1 MHRIM
6 KAAEKLDWNAH
17 RDQEGIEFSQYSPAG
32 EDFFFFA
39 HGKTARGIIHS
50 VLEYSRDFDPDEHIA
65 MWIEAKRNGVSG
77 VPSARTLV
85 HDAEAIAEMLEALA
99 DALID
104 AVN

>member
-1 MHRIM
+1 MKRIID
-6 KAAEKLDWNAH
+6 AAEKLEWKAH
-17 RDQEGIEFSQYSPAG
+17 HDSEGIEFSQYSPAG
-32 EDFFFFA
+32 EDFSFYA
-39 HGKTARGIIHS
+39 HGKTARAIIHS

-77 VPSARTLV
+77 VPSTRELV
-85 HDAEAIAEMLEALA
+85 HDAEEIEKMLEVLA